1 MFLLLFSGFSLADQ
15 KVLIMQECLSFLG
28 IDTSIGAENE

>member
-1 MFLLLFSGFSLADQ
+1 MLLLKRSEFSLVDQ

-28 IDTSIGAENE
+28 IGTSIGAENE